1 MSSAPGETLCCTLS
15 TVVSQVTSSPTLS
28 GCSGE
33 NSNLPPAHI
42 RRVKGG
48 GELYEV
54 DKRGAELIV
63 VLLSLLLVYYKSGEN
78 LLLMIMEAKVMIEIV
93 RN

>member
-1 MSSAPGETLCCTLS
+1 MYLYPDIGYIAGE
-15 TVVSQVTSSPTLS
+15 Q
-28 GCSGE
+28 
-33 NSNLPPAHI
+33 
-42 RRVKGG
+42 GG

-63 VLLSLLLVYYKSGEN
+63 VLLSLLLVYYKSGKN

>member
-1 MSSAPGETLCCTLS
+1 M
-15 TVVSQVTSSPTLS
+15 
-28 GCSGE
+28 
-33 NSNLPPAHI
+33 
-42 RRVKGG
+42 
-48 GELYEV
+48 YEV